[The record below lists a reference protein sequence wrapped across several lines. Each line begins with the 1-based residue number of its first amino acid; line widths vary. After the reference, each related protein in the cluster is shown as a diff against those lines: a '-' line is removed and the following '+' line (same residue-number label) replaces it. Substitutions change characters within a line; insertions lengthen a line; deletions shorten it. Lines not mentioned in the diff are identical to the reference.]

1 MNQTGEKRSIGRRD
15 EDYFLRKQN
24 ERFTQLFEV
33 GKTVTS
39 EIELEVLVPL
49 VMDQTNTIMG
59 TQRSSV
65 FLYDKETDELWSL
78 VATGME
84 DSEIRIPADKGVA
97 GWVFKQ
103 KEALVIND
111 VYNDSRFNVGVDCK
125 SGFKTDNILCV
136 PLVNSEG
143 HCIGV
148 LQALN
153 SNNGKFTIADN
164 TFLSAI
170 SDYVAI
176 ALDNA
181 KLYNDVKK
189 YSKNLQEQIIL
200 NESLVKLK
208 NQLTKFVPQSVADMA
223 EKDPDKLSG
232 EKLPMDVSVLFV
244 DMHNFSSITENYDQ
258 RMVNHMVEN
267 HFSNYLR
274 CIYDY
279 GGELNET
286 SGDGVMVIFKDDT
299 IEENAFA
306 AVSAT
311 LEIIKENK
319 RINQEY
325 KYPWGGIDLHIGIST
340 GSAYVGTTRMKS
352 AIGER
357 WTYTASGFV
366 TILASR
372 IGSLSEKS
380 KLYIGETT
388 HKMIHEKVDCDFV
401 GNCKLKNVSES
412 MPIYHVTRIIS
423 PEDYFP

>member
-1 MNQTGEKRSIGRRD
+1 MNQTDEKRNIGRRD
-15 EDYFLRKQN
+15 EDFFVRKQN
-24 ERFTQLFEV
+24 ERFSQLCEV
-33 GKTVTS
+33 GKTVTA
-39 EIELEVLVPL
+39 EIELEVLFPL

-65 FLYDKETDELWSL
+65 LLYDEKTNELWSL

-84 DSEIRIPADKGVA
+84 DAEIRIPSDLGVA
-97 GWVFKQ
+97 GWVFQQ

-111 VYNDSRFNVGVDCK
+111 AYNDPRFNVGVDCK

-136 PLVNSEG
+136 PLINSEG

-153 SNNGKFTIADN
+153 SKNGKFTEADN

-189 YSKNLQEQIIL
+189 YSKNLQEQIVL
-200 NESLVKLK
+200 NESLTRLK
-208 NQLTKFVPQSVADMA
+208 NQLTKFVPQSVAAMA
-223 EKDPDKLSG
+223 ETDPDKLSG
-232 EKLPMDVSVLFV
+232 EKVPMDVSVLFV
-244 DMHNFSSITENYDQ
+244 DMHNFSSITENHDQ

-274 CIYDY
+274 CIHDY

-286 SGDGVMVIFKDDT
+286 SGDGIMVIFKNDNIKD
-299 IEENAFA
+299 NAFA
-306 AVSAT
+306 AVSAA
-311 LEIIKENK
+311 LKIIEENK

-325 KYPWGGIDLHIGIST
+325 NYPWGGIDLHIGIST
-340 GSAYVGTTRMKS
+340 GTAYVGTTRMKS
-352 AIGER
+352 AVGER

-380 KLYIGETT
+380 MLYIGENT
-388 HKMIHEKVDCDFV
+388 HKMIHEKIECDFV
-401 GNCKLKNVSES
+401 GHCKLKNVSES
-412 MPIYHVTRIIS
+412 VPIYHVTRIVPS
-423 PEDYFP
+423 KDYFP